1 MSFVTTSPVDPIEEA
16 PISSGS
22 FWPIVDPVAVR
33 ESQRIDS
40 TITAERLRDALIA
53 AIGAVNRELA
63 AFRATNTAAGYASL
77 ADVPAEEIDG
87 VSVNTH
93 GYHRAVGCL
102 TKASLIERYRDYNST
117 AKGDRKA
124 DQLADPIDDLRR
136 DARWAI
142 SDIRGIGRTTVELI

>member
-1 MSFVTTSPVDPIEEA
+1 MSFVTTLPVDPIEEA

-33 ESQRIDS
+33 EAQRIDS
-40 TITAERLRDALIA
+40 TITAARLRDALIA

-63 AFRATNTAAGYASL
+63 AFRAANTTAGYATL
-77 ADVPAEEIDG
+77 ADVPADEIDG
-87 VSVNTH
+87 VSVNVH
-93 GYHRAVGCL
+93 SYHRAVGCL
-102 TKASLIERYRDYNST
+102 AKASLIERYRDYDST

-124 DQLADPIDDLRR
+124 EQLNDPIDDLRR